1 MTVGLLSI
9 GTELVRGEILNA
21 NATWLADQLTQIG
34 LNVEA
39 IETLADD
46 EDQLVKGLRNLDA
59 QHAYVIVTG
68 GLGPTSD
75 DLTAAA
81 AAKAYKT
88 ELVCNQAALGAIR
101 RCVAKRGINLKAGHE
116 KQAQFPSGAKIL
128 NNSIGTA
135 PGFMVDREGGKT
147 FFLPGVPEEMREM
160 FARQVVPHVRESAT
174 HNVVQI
180 CLHTYGAGESD
191 IAARLAGIEE
201 THPHVKLGYQVKP
214 AHVDV
219 KIIGRGND
227 YGEAQQRAAGASL
240 IVRERLGSLVYGEG
254 EETLAQVATRA
265 LRSRGWRLAA
275 AESCTGGLVSKLL
288 TSQPASDFFVG
299 GAVVYANMA
308 KTVVLG
314 VSEDTLRG
322 HGAVSAEVAA
332 EMAEGARRVF
342 NADIALSITGIAG
355 PAGATS
361 DKPLGLCYWAIAH
374 PGGVEVEHKVF
385 SGDRN
390 KVQQK
395 AAFAAL
401 NSIRTL
407 ASARG

>member
-1 MTVGLLSI
+1 
-9 GTELVRGEILNA
+9 
-21 NATWLADQLTQIG
+21 
-34 LNVEA
+34 
-39 IETLADD
+39 
-46 EDQLVKGLRNLDA
+46 
-59 QHAYVIVTG
+59 
-68 GLGPTSD
+68 
-75 DLTAAA
+75 
-81 AAKAYKT
+81 
-88 ELVCNQAALGAIR
+88 
-101 RCVAKRGINLKAGHE
+101 
-116 KQAQFPSGAKIL
+116 
-128 NNSIGTA
+128 
-135 PGFMVDREGGKT
+135 
-147 FFLPGVPEEMREM
+147 
-160 FARQVVPHVRESAT
+160 
-174 HNVVQI
+174 
-180 CLHTYGAGESD
+180 
-191 IAARLAGIEE
+191 
-201 THPHVKLGYQVKP
+201 
-214 AHVDV
+214 
-219 KIIGRGND
+219 
-227 YGEAQQRAAGASL
+227 
-240 IVRERLGSLVYGEG
+240 
-254 EETLAQVATRA
+254 
-265 LRSRGWRLAA
+265 
-275 AESCTGGLVSKLL
+275 LVSKLL

>member
-1 MTVGLLSI
+1 MTVALLSI
-9 GTELVRGEILNA
+9 GTELVRGEIVNA
-21 NATWLADQLTQIG
+21 NATWLADQLTQLG

-46 EDQLVKGLRNLDA
+46 QDQLVKGLRDLDA

-81 AAKAYKT
+81 AAKAYET
-88 ELVCNQAALGAIR
+88 ELVCHEAALGAIR

-116 KQAQFPSGAKIL
+116 KQAQLPIGAKIL
-128 NNSIGTA
+128 NNSLGTA
-135 PGFMVDREGGKT
+135 PGFMVERQGGKT

-160 FARQVVPHVRESAT
+160 FAQQVVPQVRESAT

-191 IAARLAGIEE
+191 VAAQLAGIEE
-201 THPHVKLGYQVKP
+201 THPHVKLGYQVK
-214 AHVDV
+214 AAQVDV

-227 YGEAQQRAAGASL
+227 YGEAQQRSAAASAV
-240 IVRERLGSLVYGEG
+240 VRERLGH
-254 EETLAQVATRA
+254 
-265 LRSRGWRLAA
+265 
-275 AESCTGGLVSKLL
+275 
-288 TSQPASDFFVG
+288 F
-299 GAVVYANMA
+299 VYANMA

-342 NADIALSITGIAG
+342 DADIALSITGIAG
-355 PAGATS
+355 PTGATS

-374 PGGVEVEHKVF
+374 PGGVEVEHNIF

-390 KVQQK
+390 KVQEK

-401 NSIRTL
+401 NSIRTV